1 MKETEWREEMEK
13 EDRTR
18 DGEDAVEVDG
28 DTGMN
33 TNTEGKS

>member
-1 MKETEWREEMEK
+1 MKTTEWREEMEK

-28 DTGMN
+28 
-33 TNTEGKS
+33 EGR

>member
-1 MKETEWREEMEK
+1 MKATEWRKEMEK

-28 DTGMN
+28 DMG
-33 TNTEGKS
+33 